1 MAKMERRQMPVP
13 NDPTDPNDPEAS
25 GRLDRP
31 VSQRRSATEHLD
43 AQLGQ
48 DLRELYQS
56 IVEEPIPAHLLALV
70 DALANGAKPD
80 AQDDNEWAA

>member
-1 MAKMERRQMPVP
+1 MANTERRQMTV
-13 NDPTDPNDPEAS
+13 DPNDPDAS
-25 GRLDRP
+25 ARQERMSLRK
-31 VSQRRSATEHLD
+31 RAATDHLD

-70 DALANGAKPD
+70 EALANGAKTG
-80 AQDDNEWAA
+80 AQDDIEGEA